1 MFKRILYILGA
12 VSLLAACTQ
21 FDDSALKEQLQS
33 QSKTLQSLK
42 DRIAAAE
49 AVQKAYD
56 AHLFITGVTTVAG
69 GYVLSFSDGSST
81 TIANGSDGQS
91 GSGETFI
98 QNIVVGES
106 SVKFVLTDGST
117 LEIPLYDALS
127 IDFDSSGSVVMEAG
141 TVREIGYTIT
151 SRLDDISIEVI
162 ASSDLKAK
170 VNPDGKKN
178 GKIRVQST
186 GALDEFSKVSVLVAN
201 GKKVI
206 VRTISFE
213 NAKIQVKDGA
223 EVNVPVDG
231 GDVNLVYLANMDFDV
246 YIPAGVDW
254 IFQTGTK
261 ALTTRTA
268 KVQVSKNEGMPRS
281 AVVSVGDP
289 QALHIDFTINQASSL
304 DPAEIQALTDLYNS
318 TRGKN
323 WKRNDNWCSDKP
335 LGEWYGLS
343 VNDKGQV
350 IGIDLNDN
358 GLNGTIPESICNLSK
373 LQYLYL
379 GENSLTGSI
388 PSQIGNL
395 KELVAL
401 GLFSNHLSGDFP
413 ESITGISSLK
423 YLYLQYNY
431 GITGSLPESIGNLK
445 ELVDFRLDGNK
456 MSGPLP
462 VNLGKL
468 TKLNLLDFGDNNF
481 TGSIPD
487 SYANLTRL
495 SSLYLGQNQLTGP
508 IPEWIGDL
516 KLLTGLALNNN
527 QFTGTIPESL
537 GKLDQLMVLGLQNNP
552 KLSGSIPESL
562 GNLKN
567 VWWFCLHGCN
577 LSGTIPESLGNLEK
591 VETFVLSSNSLTGQ
605 IPESF
610 SKLSNVSG
618 IYLSDNN
625 ITGNLPDYLADLPDL
640 VDLQTYGNRMKGEIS
655 ETILDSQHWTSDWNQ
670 DMILPQQPG
679 YGLTATMYESTDFSK
694 DGEVKTL
701 QTHGRGNG
709 IKLIITGDAF
719 VDKDIKSGKFDA
731 AAKEAMEDFFAV
743 EPYAS
748 FRDMFDVYS
757 VTAVSRNNILSGETA
772 LETTFGKDTY
782 IGGDLAK
789 AVAYARKAV
798 DNLDEALILALV
810 NKNKYA
816 GTCHF
821 FPYSG
826 SDDFGN
832 GLAVAFCTMEADK
845 ASRRATLNHEAGGH
859 GFAKLEDEY
868 GYSNNGAIPAE
879 EVENHILA
887 SKNGWWKN
895 VDFTSD
901 PTRVKWAKY
910 LEDSRYRYDGLGV
923 FEGGC
928 TYWSGVWRP
937 TENSIMRYNTG
948 GFNAPSR
955 EAIWYRL
962 HKLAYGKGWTYNHE
976 EFVEYDAKNRKT
988 SASAP
993 RRNYVERLEEQP
1005 EPLARPVMVD
1015 ISWRDLLESTGN
1027 TNHRQENI
1035 TKDNK
1040 SDHEEN
1046 YNFTPRAHSS
1056 AYGELHVR

>member
-21 FDDSALKEQLQS
+21 FDDSSLKEQLQS

-91 GSGETFI
+91 GSGETLI
-98 QNIVVGES
+98 QNIKVGES
-106 SVKFVLTDGST
+106 SVQFFFTDGTT

-127 IDFDSSGSVVMEAG
+127 IEFDSDDLLVMQAG
-141 TVREIGYTIT
+141 DAKKVGYTVT
-151 SRLDDISIEVI
+151 SNLGDVNVEVV
-162 ASSDLKAK
+162 ASSDLKAW
-170 VNPDGKKN
+170 VTPSGGKKGSIFVQAN
-178 GKIRVQST
+178 GTV
-186 GALDEFSKVSVLVAN
+186 DEFSKVTVLAAN

-206 VRTISFE
+206 VRTLTFE
-213 NAKIQVKDGA
+213 NAQIRVKTGTD
-223 EVNVPVDG
+223 VNVPIDG
-231 GDVNLVYLANMDFDV
+231 GTVDLVYLANMDFDV

-395 KELVAL
+395 KELEAL
-401 GLFSNHLSGDFP
+401 GLYSNHLSGDFP
-413 ESITGISSLK
+413 ESITSISTLK

-431 GITGSLPESIGNLK
+431 GITGNLPESIGNLK
-445 ELVDFRLDGNK
+445 DLVHFRLDDNE

-468 TKLNLLDFGDNNF
+468 TKLDLLDLSANKF
-481 TGSIPD
+481 TGNIPD
-487 SYANLTRL
+487 SYANLTKV
-495 SSLYLGQNQLTGP
+495 SSLYIENNQLTGT
-508 IPEWIGDL
+508 IPEWIGNL
-516 KLLTGLALNNN
+516 KLLTGLALSGNR
-527 QFTGTIPESL
+527 FTGTIPESI

-552 KLSGSIPESL
+552 GLSGDIPESL

-567 VWWFCLHGCN
+567 VWWFCLHNSN
-577 LSGTIPESLGNLEK
+577 LSGPIPESLGNLES
-591 VETFVLSSNSLTGQ
+591 VLTFVLSSNNLTGR

-610 SKLSNVSG
+610 SKLSNLYDF
-618 IYLSDNN
+618 YLSDNN
-625 ITGNLPDYLADLPDL
+625 ITGNLPDFLAELPDL
-640 VDLQTYGNRMKGEIS
+640 VVLQTYGNRMKGEIS
-655 ETILDSQHWTSDWNQ
+655 ETILDSKHWTSDWDQ
-670 DMILPQQPG
+670 DQILPQQPG

-701 QTHGRGNG
+701 QTHSVGNG
-709 IKLIITGDAF
+709 IQLIITGDAF

-757 VTAVSRNNILSGETA
+757 VTAVSKNNILSGETA

-868 GYSNNGAIPAE
+868 GYSDNGAIPARE
-879 EVENHILA
+879 IESHILA

-901 PTRVKWAKY
+901 PKRVKWAKY

-923 FEGGC
+923 YEGGC

-962 HKLAYGKGWTYNHE
+962 HKLAYGSGWTYNHE
-976 EFVEYDAKNRKT
+976 EFVEYDARNRKT

-993 RRNYVERLEEQP
+993 RRNYVELIDEPQ

-1015 ISWRDLLESTGN
+1015 ISWRDLLESAEN
-1027 TNHRQENI
+1027 TNHRQEKI
-1035 TKDNK
+1035 TKDNNN
-1040 SDHEEN
+1040 HEEN
-1046 YNFTPRAHSS
+1046 FNVTPRVDRSTG
-1056 AYGELHVR
+1056 GELHVR

>member
-81 TIANGSDGQS
+81 TIANGTDGQS
-91 GSGETFI
+91 GSGETLI
-98 QNIVVGES
+98 QNIKLGES
-106 SVKFVLTDGST
+106 SVQFVFTDGTT

-127 IDFDSSGSVVMEAG
+127 IEFDSDDLLVMQAGEAKK
-141 TVREIGYTIT
+141 IGYTVT
-151 SRLDDISIEVI
+151 SNLGDISVEVI
-162 ASSDLKAK
+162 ASSDLKAW
-170 VNPDGKKN
+170 VSPAGGKK
-178 GKIRVQST
+178 GSIFIQSS
-186 GALDEFSKVSVLVAN
+186 GAVDEFSKVTVLAAN

-206 VRTISFE
+206 VRTLTFE
-213 NAKIQVKDGA
+213 NAQIKVKTGTD
-223 EVNVPVDG
+223 VTVPVDG
-231 GDVNLVYLANMDFDV
+231 GTVDLVYLANMDFDV

-254 IFQTGTK
+254 IFQTGSK

-268 KVQVSKNEGMPRS
+268 HVQVSKNEGMPRS
-281 AVVSVGDP
+281 AVVSVGNP
-289 QALHIDFTINQASSL
+289 EALHIDFTINQESSL

-318 TRGKN
+318 TRGKS
-323 WKRNDNWCSDKP
+323 WKRNDNWLSDKP
-335 LGEWYGLS
+335 LGEWYGVS
-343 VNDKGQV
+343 VNDKGRV
-350 IGIDLNDN
+350 TSLNLYDN
-358 GLNGTIPESICNLSK
+358 GLNGPLPESICNLTK
-373 LQYLYL
+373 LRYLDF
-379 GENSLTGSI
+379 GENSLTGII

-395 KELVAL
+395 KELEML
-401 GLFSNHLSGDFP
+401 GLYTNHLSGDFP
-413 ESITGISSLK
+413 ESITSISSLK
-423 YLYLQYNY
+423 HIFLQYNY
-431 GITGSLPESIGNLK
+431 GITGSIPESIGNLK
-445 ELVDFRLDGNK
+445 NLVDFRLDGNK

-462 VNLGKL
+462 ENLGKL
-468 TKLNLLDFGDNNF
+468 TKLDFIDFDDNGF
-481 TGSIPD
+481 TGNIPD
-487 SYANLTRL
+487 SYANLTKL
-495 SSLYLGQNQLTGP
+495 TSLYLGGNQLTGP
-508 IPEWIGDL
+508 IPEWVGDL
-516 KLLTGLALNNN
+516 KLLHGLALNNN
-527 QFTGTIPESL
+527 QFTGTIPESI

-552 KLSGSIPESL
+552 GLSGGIPESL

-567 VWWFCLHGCN
+567 VWWFCLHNDN
-577 LSGTIPESLGNLEK
+577 LSGPIPESLGNLES

-610 SKLSNVSG
+610 SKLSKVSG
-618 IYLSDNN
+618 FYLSDNN
-625 ITGNLPDYLADLPDL
+625 ITGNLPVFLADLPDL
-640 VDLQTYGNRMKGEIS
+640 VVLQTYGNRMKGEIS
-655 ETILDSQHWTSDWNQ
+655 ETILDSKHWTSDWNQ
-670 DMILPQQPG
+670 DQILPQQPG

-701 QTHGRGNG
+701 QTHSRGNG
-709 IKLIITGDAF
+709 IQLIITGDAF

-772 LETTFGKDTY
+772 LETYFGDDTY
-782 IGGDLAK
+782 INGDLAK
-789 AVAYARKAV
+789 AVTYARKAV

-826 SDDFGN
+826 SEDFGN
-832 GLAVAFCTMEADK
+832 GLAVAFCTMEANK
-845 ASRRATLNHEAGGH
+845 ESRRATLNHEAGGH

-868 GYSNNGAIPAE
+868 GYSNKGTIPAQE
-879 EVENHILA
+879 IESHIIA

-962 HKLAYGKGWTYNHE
+962 HKLAYGSGWTYNHE

-993 RRNYVERLEEQP
+993 RRNYVERIDEPQ

-1015 ISWRDLLESTGN
+1015 ISWRDLLESAGN
-1027 TNHRQENI
+1027 TNHRQEII
-1035 TKDNK
+1035 TKDN
-1040 SDHEEN
+1040 DNHEEIFN
-1046 YNFTPRAHSS
+1046 VTPRAYSS
-1056 AYGELHVR
+1056 AGGELHVR

>member
-1 MFKRILYILGA
+1 MLKRILLIIGVVAL
-12 VSLLAACTQ
+12 SAACTQ
-21 FDDSALKEQLQS
+21 FDDSALQEQLQS
-33 QSKTLQSLK
+33 QNKSLQSLK
-42 DRIAAAE
+42 DKIAALE

-56 AHLFITGVTTVAG
+56 ANLFITGVTSIDG
-69 GYVLSFSDGSST
+69 GYLLSFSDGSSAE
-81 TIANGSDGQS
+81 ILNGTDGQT
-91 GSGETFI
+91 GSGETLI
-98 QNIVVGES
+98 QNIIVGDS
-106 SVKFVLTDGST
+106 SVKFLLTDGTT
-117 LEIPLYDALS
+117 LEIPLYYALS

-170 VNPDGKKN
+170 VNPDGKKK
-178 GKIRVQST
+178 GTIKVQST

-213 NAKIQVKDGA
+213 NANIQVKDGA

-231 GDVNLVYLANMDFDV
+231 GDVNLVYLANMDFNV
-246 YIPAGVDW
+246 YIPADVDW
-254 IFQTGTK
+254 ISQAGTK

-281 AVVSVGDP
+281 AVVSVGNPD
-289 QALHIDFTINQASSL
+289 ALHIDFTINQDSDL
-304 DPAEIQALTDLYNS
+304 DPAEIQALIDLYNS
-318 TRGKN
+318 TGGKN
-323 WKRNDNWCSDKP
+323 WTRNDNWCSDRP
-335 LGEWYGLS
+335 LGEWYGVN
-343 VNDKGQV
+343 VNDKGRV
-350 IGIDLNDN
+350 TEILLNDN
-358 GLNGTIPESICNLSK
+358 GLNGTIPESIGNLSK
-373 LQYLYL
+373 LKTLYLY
-379 GENSLTGSI
+379 ENSLTGSI

-395 KELVAL
+395 KELEAL
-401 GLFSNHLSGDFP
+401 GLYSNHLSGDFP
-413 ESITGISSLK
+413 EFITSLSSLK

-431 GITGSLPESIGNLK
+431 GITGSLPESIGNLT
-445 ELVDFRLDGNK
+445 ELVDLRVDGNK

-468 TKLNLLDFGDNNF
+468 TKLDLLDFDDNNF

-567 VWWFCLHGCN
+567 VWWFCLHNSN
-577 LSGTIPESLGNLEK
+577 LSGSIPESLGNLES
-591 VETFVLSSNSLTGQ
+591 VQTFVLSSNNFTGQ

-670 DMILPQQPG
+670 DQILPQQPG

-694 DGEVKTL
+694 DGQVKTL
-701 QTHGRGNG
+701 QKHSVGNG
-709 IKLIITGDAF
+709 IQLIITGDAF
-719 VDKDIKSGKFDA
+719 VDKDINSGKFDA

-757 VTAVSRNNILSGETA
+757 VTAVSKNSILSGETA
-772 LETTFGKDTY
+772 METNFGTDTY

-789 AVAYARKAV
+789 AVVYARKAV
-798 DNLDEALILALV
+798 NNLDEALILVLV

-816 GTCHF
+816 GTCHY

-826 SDDFGN
+826 SQDFGN
-832 GLAVAFCTMEADK
+832 GLSVAFCTMEANK
-845 ASRRATLNHEAGGH
+845 ESRRATLNHEAGGH

-868 GYSNNGAIPAE
+868 GYSNYGAIPAE
-879 EVENHILA
+879 EVESHILA

-910 LEDSRYRYDGLGV
+910 LEDSRYSYDGLGV

-928 TYWSGVWRP
+928 TYWTGVWRP

-962 HKLAYGKGWTYNHE
+962 HKLAYGSGWNYNHE

-988 SASAP
+988 SSSAP
-993 RRNYVERLEEQP
+993 RRNYVERLDEP
-1005 EPLARPVMVD
+1005 REPLARPVMVD
-1015 ISWRDLLESTGN
+1015 ISWRELLESAGT
-1027 TNHRQENI
+1027 TNHIQENI

-1040 SDHEEN
+1040 SDHEEI
-1046 YNFTPRAHSS
+1046 FTVTPRAYSS
-1056 AYGELHVR
+1056 ARGELHVR